1 MSEAASN
8 RDRIDHVEAMVLYEF
23 IRYHAQIPPSVRVSR
38 PDLQSPGL
46 TSHVDPVSRLVRSQV
61 LLGEVLTHLTHGRDP
76 SRVAGSPRNGDRER
90 QDAY

>member
-1 MSEAASN
+1 
-8 RDRIDHVEAMVLYEF
+8 MVLYEF

-46 TSHVDPVSRLVRSQV
+46 TSHVDPVSRSVRSHV
-61 LLGEVLTHLTHGRDP
+61 LLAEVLTDGRDP